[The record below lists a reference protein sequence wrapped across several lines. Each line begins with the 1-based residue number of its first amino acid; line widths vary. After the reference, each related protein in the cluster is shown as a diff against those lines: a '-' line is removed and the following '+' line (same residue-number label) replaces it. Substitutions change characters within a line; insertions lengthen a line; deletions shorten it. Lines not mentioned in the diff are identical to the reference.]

1 MAEKMRSLVERGK
14 SRDYYDVWRLLK
26 EQRSRMDLELLGTVL
41 AKKLKHKGLRVTTA
55 ADFLPENPAGIKGYW
70 DKDLGQQVATLPPLE
85 DVLNELKQ
93 MLDSYV
99 APYLRLQSGN
109 PW

>member
-26 EQRSRMDLELLGTVL
+26 EQRSQMNLELLGMVL
-41 AKKLKHKGLRVTTA
+41 EKKLGHKGLKLGTT
-55 ADFLPENPAGIKGYW
+55 ADFLPENPAGIKRYW
-70 DKDLGQQVATLPPLE
+70 EKDLSQQVTMLPPLE
-85 DVLNELKQ
+85 DVLNELKE

-99 APYLRLQSGN
+99 APHLPSQSGN
-109 PW
+109 LW

>member
-55 ADFLPENPAGIKGYW
+55 ADFLPESPAAIKGYW
-70 DKDLGQQVATLPPLE
+70 EKDLSQQVVTLLPFD
-85 DVLNELKQ
+85 DVLKELQQ

-99 APYLRLQSGN
+99 APYLRLQADN
-109 PW
+109 PL